1 MALFNVYDGADNDRL
16 IDRNRSESDAR
27 ALAQRVVDN
36 GYPEPK
42 LVEVDELG
50 EPLTKRERQQR
61 ARGEDAKDDSG
72 K

>member
-16 IDRNRSESDAR
+16 IDRNLSESDAR

-36 GYPEPK
+36 GFPEPK
-42 LVEVDELG
+42 LVEVDEAG
-50 EPLTKRERQQR
+50 EPLTKRERVQR
-61 ARGEDAKDDSG
+61 ARGEDDAG